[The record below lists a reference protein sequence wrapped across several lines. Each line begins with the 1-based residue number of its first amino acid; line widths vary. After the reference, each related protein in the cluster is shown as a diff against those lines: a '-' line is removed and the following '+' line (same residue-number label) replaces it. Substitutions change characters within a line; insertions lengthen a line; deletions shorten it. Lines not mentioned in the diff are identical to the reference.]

1 MGWEIYRTN
10 FRIYYNETLIFY
22 LTYNDSPSGIFSSQV
37 IDVVKFLNSELN
49 AQTKLVSFI
58 SIRSFLK
65 NRTKIKNEFPEAI
78 VLPMFPGIQR
88 WRLNTFLLT
97 IFTLIYKP
105 TAIIGRSVLAT
116 QLGLNQKHK
125 NRIHK
130 VVYDGRGA
138 INAEWK
144 EYQVVNNEKLV
155 NEIFELEKEA
165 VLKVDYRIAV
175 SEQLV
180 NYWKKEFNYEE
191 TNHVIIPCTIN
202 KIYEDVLISQEN
214 IEQTRRS
221 IGLNKDDI
229 AFIYSG
235 SIAGW
240 QSFNLLNDFIKP
252 ILTEHTNTKIIFLSH
267 KDEHI
272 LKLEF
277 EFKNRVFCFHVQP
290 NEVPKYLLAADYG
303 LLIRENTVT
312 NRVASPVK
320 FAEYLACG
328 LPVIISEKLGDYSD
342 LVKNNSTIGFV
353 LNDQKF
359 SYSPIK
365 IENKERI
372 RNICLQ
378 KFKKNNFISDY
389 KNLIK

>member
-1 MGWEIYRTN
+1 M
-10 FRIYYNETLIFY
+10 IFY

-37 IDVVKFLNSELN
+37 IDVVKFLNLELHS
-49 AQTKLVSFI
+49 QTKLISFI

-65 NRTKIKNEFPEAI
+65 NRTKIKRELPEAI
-78 VLPMFPGIQR
+78 VLPMFPGVQR
-88 WRLNTFLLT
+88 WRSNTLLLNIL
-97 IFTLIYKP
+97 TLIYKP
-105 TAIIGRSVLAT
+105 TIIIGRSVLAT
-116 QLGLNQKHK
+116 QLALNQKRK
-125 NRIHK
+125 NRIQK

-138 INAEWK
+138 ITAEWK
-144 EYQVVNNEKLV
+144 EYHVVTNETLV
-155 NEIFELEKEA
+155 NEIFELEKEV
-165 VLKVDYRIAV
+165 VLKADHRIAV

-180 NYWKKEFNYEE
+180 NYWKKEFKYEG

-202 KIYEDVLISQEN
+202 KIYEDVLISPDS
-214 IEQTRRS
+214 IEQTRQS

-252 ILTEHTNTKIIFLSH
+252 LLSEHSHTKLIFLAH

-272 LKLEF
+272 LKLEY
-277 EFKNRVFCFHVQP
+277 EFPNRIFCFHVQP
-290 NEVPKYLLAADYG
+290 TEVSKYLLSADYG
-303 LLIRENTVT
+303 LLIRESTVT
-312 NRVASPVK
+312 NQVASPVK

-342 LVKNNSTIGFV
+342 FVKNNSTIGFL

-359 SYSPIK
+359 AYSQLN
-365 IENKERI
+365 IENKKHI
-372 RNICLQ
+372 RNICLA

-389 KNLIK
+389 KILIK